1 VSRDDSSSS
10 IGFADLIAIAQSPGV
25 KSEPARNSET
35 RAKTCAALS
44 AEVGMP
50 TETNERNEPNEKS
63 PRAR

>member
-25 KSEPARNSET
+25 KSEPTRNSET

-50 TETNERNEPNEKS
+50 TETNEPNEKS